1 MAEHN
6 ETGRAGEEL
15 AEKYLTEHGYE
26 ILSRNW
32 RFGKYE
38 IDIIARKGNV
48 LSIVEVKTRTGNF
61 FGEPEEGVTKKKERF
76 LADAADYY
84 IQSRNLDVECRYD
97 IISITFWG
105 GKYQLNMIED
115 AFYPFQR

>member
-1 MAEHN
+1 MAQHN
-6 ETGRAGEEL
+6 ETGKRGEEL
-15 AEKYLTEHGYE
+15 AAEYLINNGYK
-26 ILSRNW
+26 IVARNW
-32 RFGKYE
+32 RHKYLE
-38 IDIIARKGNV
+38 VDIIARKGNI

-84 IQSRNLDVECRYD
+84 IQSKNLNVECRYD

-105 GKYQLNMIED
+105 GKYELNMIED
-115 AFYPFQR
+115 AFYPFM

>member
-1 MAEHN
+1 MADHN
-6 ETGRAGEEL
+6 ETGKIGEEL
-15 AEKYLTEHGYE
+15 AVKYLTKHGYT
-26 ILSRNW
+26 IAARNW

-76 LADAADYY
+76 LADAADRY
-84 IQSRNLDVECRYD
+84 IQSKNLDVECRYD
-97 IISITFWG
+97 IISVTFSG
-105 GKYQLNMIED
+105 SSYEINMIED